1 MTSHM
6 DLSSEFS
13 TLMSNLVE
21 GGLTPSQ
28 FDRLAE
34 ILEADPAARA
44 VYRDHLSVHAMLY
57 WRWHQQ
63 TSANQTQSPRPETTA
78 TSPVEEAARQSIAEP
93 SPSIPLLDV
102 PSAAPS
108 TYSLFSNVAHGTIGF
123 FSQELPF
130 ALLIA
135 TVITGL
141 GLLAGSFIYVTHHQQ
156 LAANHSASKPT
167 PTPLQ
172 TKLDYVGRITGM
184 VDCRLQK
191 GTTLKVQGSRT
202 HDFQTFIPN
211 PQSLVSLGDKFSLSS
226 GLLEITYD
234 SGARVIL
241 QGPCNYEIASP
252 VGGFLSLGRLTAS
265 VEKKPSNQQSA
276 ISSQRSEKVV
286 SSQWSE
292 KVASGQWPVVSKEG
306 SGFRIQN
313 TGVANHK
320 SEIINHK
327 SQSPA
332 PVFTIHTPT
341 ATVTDLGT
349 EFGVEVDKHGN
360 TASYVFRGKI
370 AVEPI
375 VTDGQPHLPVELHE
389 NQSIRVNTPEEGHP
403 VTSRA
408 AVDPSHF
415 IRTSQFAKLSEKQN
429 QTPIE
434 RWQVYSR
441 QLRRDPSLLAYYTF
455 EKHNQST
462 SILPNQ
468 SPLGSVLDGKV
479 ENAEWVEGRIS
490 GKLALYFHGP
500 GSGDKVTLPQQERFN
515 FSGPFSVAVWFK
527 VKEFAGVW
535 QNLISK
541 GDTAWRLQYFD
552 QFKKIVFDTNGIS
565 KESAPSLQPLQPLHE
580 TMPRSAVNDGR
591 YHLFIAVCQPTG
603 STVNKLL
610 YVDGR
615 LEGNDKQTPPIH
627 KNSDPVCLGSMS
639 IFPDREFS
647 GWIDE
652 VAILSR
658 ALTADE
664 VKAAFEAGNPNNGV
678 NDKKR

>member
-1 MTSHM
+1 MTSPVAP
-6 DLSSEFS
+6 SSEFS

-28 FDRLAE
+28 FDRLAD
-34 ILEADPAARA
+34 ILESDSAARA

-63 TSANQTQSPRPETTA
+63 TSENQTQSSRPETIA
-78 TSPVEEAARQSIAEP
+78 TSPVEEAARQSSAEP
-93 SPSIPLLDV
+93 SSSIPLLDAPDV
-102 PSAAPS
+102 APS
-108 TYSLFSNVAHGTIGF
+108 TYGLFSNVAHNTIGF

-135 TVITGL
+135 TLITGL

-156 LAANHSASKPT
+156 LADNGSTAKPT

-191 GTTLKVQGSRT
+191 GTTLKVQNSRT
-202 HDFQTFIPN
+202 HDFQSQIPS

-226 GLLEITYD
+226 GLMEITYD
-234 SGARVIL
+234 TGARVIL
-241 QGPCNYEIASP
+241 QGPCNYEVASP
-252 VGGFLSLGRLTAS
+252 AGGFLSLGRLTAS
-265 VEKKPSNQQSA
+265 VEKKPSAVSNQPA
-276 ISSQRSEKVV
+276 G
-286 SSQWSE
+286 
-292 KVASGQWPVVSKEG
+292 KVASDQWPVVNKEG

-327 SQSPA
+327 SQFPA
-332 PVFTIHTPT
+332 PIFTVRTPT
-341 ATVTDLGT
+341 AVVTDLGT
-349 EFGVEVDKHGN
+349 EFGVEVDLRGN

-375 VTDGQPHLPVELHE
+375 VTDGQPHQSVELRE
-389 NQSIRVNTPEEGHP
+389 NQSIRVNAPAEGHP

-408 AVDPSHF
+408 AIDPSRF
-415 IRTSQFAKLSEKQN
+415 IRTAQFAKLSEKHN
-429 QTPIE
+429 QTPFE

-479 ENAEWVEGRIS
+479 ENAEWVEGRIP

-515 FSGPFSVAVWFK
+515 FSGPFSVVVWFK

-580 TMPRSAVNDGR
+580 TMPSAAMNDGR
-591 YHLFIAVCQPTG
+591 YHLFVAVCQPTG

-615 LEGNDKQTPPIH
+615 LEGNDKQAPPIH
-627 KNSDPVCLGSMS
+627 KNSDPVCIGSMS

-658 ALTADE
+658 VLTADE
-664 VKAAFEAGNPNNGV
+664 VKAAFEAGNPNNSV
-678 NDKKR
+678 NNKNR